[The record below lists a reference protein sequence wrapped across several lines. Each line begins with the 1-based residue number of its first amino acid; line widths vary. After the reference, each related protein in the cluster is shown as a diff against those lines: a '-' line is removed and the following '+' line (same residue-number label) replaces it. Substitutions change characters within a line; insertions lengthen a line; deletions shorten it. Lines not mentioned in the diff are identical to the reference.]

1 LFIDIVVNRIEINEI
16 KMIVTLKQKQYN
28 FISDWWKYGIGKD
41 RKEYVALL
49 NSKVNGVDLDF
60 DEIIGKDRDAKL
72 NAFSKYKSFFF
83 NPLEGEKGSEKINT
97 LWDKLSDGKEVSD
110 EEVIKVVKEL
120 KLDPEKEE
128 KVIKE
133 ILETTQPNSLYNKL
147 QRRHNIL
154 ESDQESLHDAFNRS
168 YKPENM
174 YKISTAKENID
185 KLKALQLKD
194 EESKKFLQNFIDKS
208 SNELSSF
215 IKRRNLTRAGMITTG
230 VGAVGAGGYGL
241 YKHFKNKKENNLN
254 TKS

>member
-1 LFIDIVVNRIEINEI
+1 
-16 KMIVTLKQKQYN
+16 MIVTLKQKQYN
-28 FISDWWKYGIGKD
+28 LISDWWKYGIGKYRKD
-41 RKEYVALL
+41 RLGLL
-49 NSKVNGVDLDF
+49 NSTIDNVDADF
-60 DEIIGKDRDAKL
+60 DEIIGKDRDAIL
-72 NAFSKYKSFFF
+72 NAFSKSRCFFI

-147 QRRHNIL
+147 QRRHNTL
-154 ESDQESLHDAFNRS
+154 ESDQESLRDAFKRS
-168 YKPENM
+168 YKSSDL

-185 KLKALQLKD
+185 KLKALKLRD

-208 SNELSSF
+208 SGELSSL
-215 IKRRNLTRAGMITTG
+215 IRRRNLTRAGMITTG